1 MERKRK
7 MLSIFYF
14 VINKNKIHHLI
25 SSTYL
30 VGVGRLRF
38 CVYHIVSKKRA
49 LDLVPIYIYNH
60 YQVQMLESFKV
71 HIYRIQYMIHIMNLH
86 FKNCRHP
93 YAHTHRHT
101 HI

>member
-1 MERKRK
+1 MERKGK
-7 MLSIFYF
+7 MLSIFNF

-38 CVYHIVSKKRA
+38 CVYHIVSKTRV
-49 LDLVPIYIYNH
+49 LDLSLYIYNH
-60 YQVQMLESFKV
+60 YQVQMPESFKV
-71 HIYRIQYMIHIMNLH
+71 HIYRIQYMIQIMNLY
-86 FKNCRHP
+86 FKKCRHLH
-93 YAHTHRHT
+93 AHTHRHA

>member
-7 MLSIFYF
+7 MLSIFNF

-49 LDLVPIYIYNH
+49 LDLVPIYI
-60 YQVQMLESFKV
+60 
-71 HIYRIQYMIHIMNLH
+71 
-86 FKNCRHP
+86 
-93 YAHTHRHT
+93 
-101 HI
+101 